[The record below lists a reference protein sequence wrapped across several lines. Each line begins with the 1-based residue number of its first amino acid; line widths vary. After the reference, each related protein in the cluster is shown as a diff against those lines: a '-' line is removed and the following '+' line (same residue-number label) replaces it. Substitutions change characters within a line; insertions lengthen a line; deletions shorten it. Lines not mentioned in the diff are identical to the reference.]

1 MRDGDVREA
10 LHSWLSALHADEA
23 SNTRVVDELGIAGTV
38 RVDTAVFNGSFSG
51 YEIKSA
57 SDTLRRLPKQV
68 EMYSAVLDYAYL
80 VVASNHV
87 RHARQLLPTW
97 WGIIE
102 AVPVGATVDLRH
114 RRKARWNTRVDAFTL
129 CTLLWRD
136 EVLDELELRGW
147 AKGVRSKPKTV
158 LWERLAAQLEL
169 NELRNVVRERLKVRE
184 SWREGAPSPRSAAP
198 SPIHATSLGSLG

>member
-1 MRDGDVREA
+1 MRDSDVRKA
-10 LHSWLSALHADEA
+10 LHTWLKDAHAHEA
-23 SNTRVVDELGIAGTV
+23 ATTRVVDELGIAGTV
-38 RVDTAVFNGSFSG
+38 RVDTAVFNGAFSG

-68 EMYSAVLDYAYL
+68 EVYSAVLDYAYL

-87 RHARQLLPTW
+87 AHARALLPAW

-102 AVPVGATVDLRH
+102 AEPADDGVRLRH
-114 RRKARWNTRVDAFTL
+114 RRKARWNSKVDAFTL

-136 EVLDELELRGW
+136 EALEELELRGW
-147 AKGVRSKPKTV
+147 ATGVRSKPKVV

-169 NELRNVVRERLKVRE
+169 SDLRTVVRERLKVRE
-184 SWREGAPSPRSAAP
+184 SWRADTPSLQGA
-198 SPIHATSLGSLG
+198 

>member
-1 MRDGDVREA
+1 MRDRDVREA
-10 LHSWLSALHADEA
+10 LHRWLTRQHEHEADT
-23 SNTRVVDELGIAGTV
+23 TRVVDELGIAGTV
-38 RVDTAVFNGSFSG
+38 RVDTAVFNGAFSG

-87 RHARQLLPTW
+87 AHARTLLPSW

-102 AVPVGATVDLRH
+102 AVPVGGSVDLRH
-114 RRKARWNTRVDAFTL
+114 RRKARWNSRVDAFTL

-136 EVLDELELRGW
+136 EALEELEARGW
-147 AKGVRSKPKTV
+147 AAGVRSKPKVV
-158 LWERLAAQLEL
+158 LWERLATRLEL
-169 NELRNVVRERLKVRE
+169 PELRELVRERLKVRE
-184 SWREGAPSPRSAAP
+184 SWRADAPSLQSA
-198 SPIHATSLGSLG
+198 

>member
-1 MRDGDVREA
+1 MRDSDVREA
-10 LHSWLSALHADEA
+10 LHAWLADLHAHEA
-23 SNTRVVDELGIAGTV
+23 ASTRVVDELGIAGTV

-68 EMYSAVLDYAYL
+68 ELYSAVLDYAYL

-87 RHARQLLPTW
+87 QHARELLPAW

-102 AVPVGATVDLRH
+102 AVPVGNAVDLRQ
-114 RRKARWNTRVDAFTL
+114 RRKARWNRNVDAFTL

-136 EVLDELELRGW
+136 EALEELEVRGW
-147 AKGVRSKPKTV
+147 ATGVRSKPKVV

-169 NELRNVVRERLKVRE
+169 SELRSVVRERVKVRE
-184 SWREGAPSPRSAAP
+184 SWREGIPLLQSA
-198 SPIHATSLGSLG
+198 